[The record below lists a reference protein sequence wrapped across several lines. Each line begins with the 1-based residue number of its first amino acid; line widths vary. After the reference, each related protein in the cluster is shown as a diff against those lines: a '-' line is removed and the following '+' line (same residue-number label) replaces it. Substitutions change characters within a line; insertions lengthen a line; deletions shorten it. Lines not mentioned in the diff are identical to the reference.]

1 MDLIYEI
8 ILELILEG
16 TLELS
21 SNKKVPKWIR
31 YPLLGVLIVLYSI
44 IMFGILFIGINSINE
59 NFWVSIFLIVISL
72 VLFIGTIIAIK
83 SKLNSKEK
91 K

>member
-1 MDLIYEI
+1 MDFFI
-8 ILELILEG
+8 ELIGELLIEG
-16 TLELS
+16 SFELAT
-21 SNKKVPKWIR
+21 NKKVSKWIR
-31 YPLLGVLIVLYSI
+31 YPLLGVLIILYSI

-72 VLFIGTIIAIK
+72 VLFIGTIVAIK
-83 SKLNSKEK
+83 RKLNSKEK

>member
-1 MDLIYEI
+1 MDFFI
-8 ILELILEG
+8 ELIGELIIEG
-16 TLELS
+16 SFELAT
-21 SNKKVPKWIR
+21 NKKVNKWIR
-31 YPLLGVLIVLYSI
+31 YPLLGVLIILYSI

-72 VLFIGTIIAIK
+72 VLFIGTIVAVK
-83 SKLNSKEK
+83 RKLNSKEK